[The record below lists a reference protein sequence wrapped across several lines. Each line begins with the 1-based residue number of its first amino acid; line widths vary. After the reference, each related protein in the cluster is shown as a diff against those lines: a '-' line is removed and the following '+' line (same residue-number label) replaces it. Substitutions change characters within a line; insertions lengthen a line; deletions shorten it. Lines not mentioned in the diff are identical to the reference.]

1 MSAQPQTVFEVD
13 PLNEKLI
20 PKWADPFVGRERDE
34 ASGSDRRL
42 DLQVRASGCL
52 ASHSEASR
60 DWASRVGADQADSG
74 ARRVFVIYADQ
85 TCQHVVIDDGVL
97 IEHHRPGA
105 VQRRGSPQTLVQRR
119 RHSDVPAVLD
129 EFDLLRDQLSETRF
143 RGHPIAVVD
152 DNHASHLGGES
163 PQSVA
168 ETPIRMIRNNNR
180 RRACGARRHNGSLT
194 AWQRQHFGASSM
206 PPEES

>member
-85 TCQHVVIDDGVL
+85 TCHQASFTNEALSDLNGP
-97 IEHHRPGA
+97 EP
-105 VQRRGSPQTLVQRR
+105 VQPR
-119 RHSDVPAVLD
+119 
-129 EFDLLRDQLSETRF
+129 
-143 RGHPIAVVD
+143 
-152 DNHASHLGGES
+152 
-163 PQSVA
+163 
-168 ETPIRMIRNNNR
+168 
-180 RRACGARRHNGSLT
+180 
-194 AWQRQHFGASSM
+194 
-206 PPEES
+206 